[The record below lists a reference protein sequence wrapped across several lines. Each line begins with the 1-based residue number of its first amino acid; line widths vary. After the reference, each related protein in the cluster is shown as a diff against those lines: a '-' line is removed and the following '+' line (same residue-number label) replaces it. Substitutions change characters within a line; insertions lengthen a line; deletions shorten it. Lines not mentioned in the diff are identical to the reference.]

1 MQCELSEFGR
11 ELSSYA
17 MERRDLLEALKK
29 ERTFAKKVKQNNNR
43 SK

>member
-11 ELSSYA
+11 ELSA
-17 MERRDLLEALKK
+17 TLWRKEPPRRLKK
-29 ERTFAKKVKQNNNR
+29 ERTFAKKVKQNNSR